1 MLIRRFLFRF
11 EIMDMHIK
19 YKDFLLE
26 FFYVSLPIRYHLNNM
41 SLLKFNVRS
50 WQGDILNVGKEWDEF
65 ILFVSFSSSIF

>member
-50 WQGDILNVGKEWDEF
+50 
-65 ILFVSFSSSIF
+65 